1 MSSFPKLVH
10 FFRRLRPTYRKH
22 HKQLRGYLT
31 AKRAVASAKAKEMGA
46 DAAVEAADN
55 TLDLMIAR
63 ELRGDDWL
71 PDGELEDEIY
81 QCEWSAN
88 LGPRPAGRSG

>member
-1 MSSFPKLVH
+1 MSSFPNLVH
-10 FFRRLRPTYRKH
+10 FFRRLRPAYKKH

-31 AKRAVASAKAKEMGA
+31 AKRDAASAKAKEMGA

-81 QCEWSAN
+81 QCKLIW
-88 LGPRPAGRSG
+88 PK